1 MDPDNVV
8 IIRDESFPAL
18 IAEFLSQQ
26 KPGAGDEPAT
36 VSFDAVLSCGG
47 TDAGVPVHRVVLG
60 SVSDFLADI
69 FREFESY
76 DELSILLEDM
86 DIDVLKLIVSFAYT
100 GEASIPA
107 TSADDVY
114 EASQRLGIKFLKDS
128 FVRLD
133 HQDYEDIRTGKKTL
147 DMTAATSTE
156 AEAAAVAHE
165 SSDTESAESPDN
177 RRIGN
182 ESGVLLDFFQKAKP
196 CHSFIK
202 LISIFHN
209 TTYFF

>member
-18 IAEFLSQQ
+18 IAEFMSQQ
-26 KPGAGDEPAT
+26 KPGTLET
-36 VSFDAVLSCGG
+36 SNVSCDAVLTCG
-47 TDAGVPVHRVVLG
+47 DDVSVPVHRVVLA

-76 DELSILLEDM
+76 DELKIVLDDM
-86 DIDVLKLIVSFAYT
+86 DVDVLRLVVNFAYT

-107 TSADDVY
+107 TSADDVF

-133 HQDYEDIRTGKKTL
+133 HQDYEDIRSGKKTL
-147 DMTAATSTE
+147 DMSAASE
-156 AEAAAVAHE
+156 ADAAAVHE

-177 RRIGN
+177 GRISN
-182 ESGVLLDFFQKAKP
+182 EPGSLLKQTFKDLQRLLKTREGVSLV
-196 CHSFIK
+196 K
-202 LISIFHN
+202 LSR
-209 TTYFF
+209 T

>member
-1 MDPDNVV
+1 MNAIRMDPDNVV

-18 IAEFLSQQ
+18 IAEFMSQQ
-26 KPGAGDEPAT
+26 KPGTLET
-36 VSFDAVLSCGG
+36 SNVSYDAVLTCG
-47 TDAGVPVHRVVLG
+47 DDVSVPVHRVVLA

-76 DELSILLEDM
+76 DELKIVLDDM
-86 DIDVLKLIVSFAYT
+86 DVDVLRLVVNFAYT

-107 TSADDVY
+107 TSADDVF

-133 HQDYEDIRTGKKTL
+133 HQDYEDIRSGKKTL
-147 DMTAATSTE
+147 DMSAASE
-156 AEAAAVAHE
+156 ADAAAVHE

-177 RRIGN
+177 GRISN
-182 ESGVLLDFFQKAKP
+182 EPGSLLEQTFKDF
-196 CHSFIK
+196 
-202 LISIFHN
+202 
-209 TTYFF
+209 

>member
-1 MDPDNVV
+1 MNAIRMDPDNVV

-18 IAEFLSQQ
+18 IAEFMSQQ
-26 KPGAGDEPAT
+26 KPGTLET
-36 VSFDAVLSCGG
+36 SNVSYDAVLTCG
-47 TDAGVPVHRVVLG
+47 DDVSVPVHRVVLA

-76 DELSILLEDM
+76 DELKIVLDDM
-86 DIDVLKLIVSFAYT
+86 DVDVLRLVVNFAYT

-107 TSADDVY
+107 TSADDVF

-133 HQDYEDIRTGKKTL
+133 HQDYEDIRSGKKTL
-147 DMTAATSTE
+147 DMSAASE
-156 AEAAAVAHE
+156 ADAAAVHE

-177 RRIGN
+177 GRISN
-182 ESGVLLDFFQKAKP
+182 EPGSLLEQTFKD
-196 CHSFIK
+196 
-202 LISIFHN
+202 
-209 TTYFF
+209 